1 MNVFAPLD
9 LLLSFKNDEL
19 TRKSGKKD
27 ICVAQ
32 CKTSFSLRP
41 PKKGGAI
48 WYNITIYAPAQRRGT
63 QPLH

>member
-9 LLLSFKNDEL
+9 LLLNFKNDEL

-32 CKTSFSLRP
+32 CKTSFGLRP
-41 PKKGGAI
+41 LPK
-48 WYNITIYAPAQRRGT
+48 RGRDMV
-63 QPLH
+63 

>member
-41 PKKGGAI
+41 LPK
-48 WYNITIYAPAQRRGT
+48 RGRDMV
-63 QPLH
+63 

>member
-1 MNVFAPLD
+1 MNVFAPLA
-9 LLLSFKNDEL
+9 LLLDFKNDEL

-41 PKKGGAI
+41 LPK
-48 WYNITIYAPAQRRGT
+48 RGRDMV
-63 QPLH
+63 